1 MLAPPRTPQSPGASA
16 PLLVPSGTVLPVFL
30 ELWRF
35 HPCHYNPRMAIY
47 DHYAEVYDDSGQ
59 IAFSIKMIPY
69 LEGLLQ
75 LHPAPG
81 CSMLDLACG
90 TGTVALSFAKQ
101 GWEVYGVDA
110 SQAMLQQARQKA
122 EQTGQEL
129 ILSRQDMREFLVP
142 HPLALITC
150 LYDSLNYM
158 LSLGDLKR
166 VFRRVA
172 ASLLPDGVFMG
183 DMNTQVTLEEVWGNN
198 TFFIEREGI
207 ALVMLS
213 SFESQSGLSTV
224 DIAGFVRRDDGRY
237 SRFDEHHEEV
247 AYQDDTVR
255 AALESTGLRV
265 EAAYECFRFEPPE
278 EDARRIMWVARKP
291 GDRR

>member
-1 MLAPPRTPQSPGASA
+1 
-16 PLLVPSGTVLPVFL
+16 
-30 ELWRF
+30 
-35 HPCHYNPRMAIY
+35 MAIY

-69 LEGLLQ
+69 LEGMLE

-81 CSMLDLACG
+81 RSMLDLACG
-90 TGTVALSFAKQ
+90 TGTVALSFAQQ

-110 SQAMLQQARQKA
+110 SPAMLDQAKHKA
-122 EQTGQEL
+122 AQTGQEL
-129 ILSRQDMREFLVP
+129 ILSRQDMREFVVP
-142 HPLALITC
+142 HSFALITC

-158 LSLGDLKR
+158 LSLGDLKQ

-172 ASLLPDGVFMG
+172 AALLPDGVFMG
-183 DMNTQVTLEEVWGNN
+183 DMNTRVTLEQVWGNN

-213 SFESQSGLSTV
+213 SFEAQSGLSTV

-237 SRFDEHHEEV
+237 SRFDEHHAEV
-247 AYQDDTVR
+247 AYHDDEVR
-255 AALESTGLRV
+255 AALEAAGLKV
-265 EAAYECFRFEPPE
+265 EAAYNCFLFEPAE

-291 GDRR
+291 RDRR